1 MKNNKVSFDYDSTLS
16 RKDIQDYAQS
26 LIRRGF
32 EVWICTSR
40 YEDCKDYLWRKNEDD
55 CHKDLNKV
63 ALELNI
69 PRERIIFTNM
79 QDKWEKMQ
87 EIGFEPLFHLD
98 DDFVELNGI
107 NRNLKTVKAI
117 SCIGGGWKKKIE
129 KIVGNLK

>member
-1 MKNNKVSFDYDSTLS
+1 MYKIYLDDVRTPVDPTWVVVRSYDEFVSKV
-16 RKDIQDYAQS
+16 
-26 LIRRGF
+26 
-32 EVWICTSR
+32 
-40 YEDCKDYLWRKNEDD
+40 
-55 CHKDLNKV
+55 
-63 ALELNI
+63 
-69 PRERIIFTNM
+69 
-79 QDKWEKMQ
+79 Q